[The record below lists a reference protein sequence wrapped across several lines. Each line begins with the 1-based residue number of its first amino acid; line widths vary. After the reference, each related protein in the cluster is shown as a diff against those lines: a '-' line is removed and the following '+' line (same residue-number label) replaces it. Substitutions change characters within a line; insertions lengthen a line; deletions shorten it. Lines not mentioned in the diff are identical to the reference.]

1 MPNHIENIL
10 ILNTNSVDL
19 KKIVGD
25 NFSFK
30 HIVPEPT
37 GENFDWYNWRC
48 SFWGTKW
55 DAYDVEEEQY
65 EVNDQGE
72 LIVQYRFNTA
82 WSPPSTWLAS
92 VAEKCPNTNLTLY
105 WSDEDLPQSGWIKY
119 IDSVKTEEN
128 FCHQDVETA
137 LNFLKEQFPDKYD
150 MFLELTGEINENS
163 DDINNGDNE
172 NEAFDDNDK
181 TNDPFNSDISE

>member
-119 IDSVKTEEN
+119 IDSVKTEEY
-128 FCHQDVETA
+128 FTYQELKSA

-150 MFLELTGEINENS
+150 MFLELRSEIN
-163 DDINNGDNE
+163 
-172 NEAFDDNDK
+172 
-181 TNDPFNSDISE
+181 